1 MKSILYVLAITC
13 VIYAAAGSVF
23 AEPAVYRNHRVA
35 VAQGDT
41 LWEIAARHTER
52 KEDVR
57 VVVDRIVK
65 ANNIQNAHIYPG
77 QILQVPIRVQDSGLM
92 MANK

>member
-1 MKSILYVLAITC
+1 MKVILYVLAITC

-23 AEPAVYRNHRVA
+23 AEPAVYRNNRVA
-35 VAQGDT
+35 VTQGDT